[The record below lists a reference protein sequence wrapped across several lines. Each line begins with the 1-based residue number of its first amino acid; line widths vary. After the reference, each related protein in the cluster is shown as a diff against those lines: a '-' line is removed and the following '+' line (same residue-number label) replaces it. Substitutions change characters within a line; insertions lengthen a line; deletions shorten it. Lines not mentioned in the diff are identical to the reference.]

1 MDGGS
6 GQECFS
12 RQVPPHDNMKS
23 EKMRFPSDQYGGM
36 APFTLLECLA
46 GLQNLAG

>member
-46 GLQNLAG
+46 GLQSLAG